1 VTSRT
6 VPEVCA
12 ECGGDME
19 LSRNER
25 NDDRGSFREVWHCP
39 NCDKC
44 GEVEGYEMADPATF
58 EASGCCRD

>member
-1 VTSRT
+1 
-6 VPEVCA
+6 
-12 ECGGDME
+12 ME